1 MRISDW
7 SSDVC
12 SSDLGIGGV
21 IGGNSSTERALAIA
35 LDAAA
40 QEGFRTRM
48 FGGEDMARLPLYNPR
63 ATMRTDDERAFVDAV
78 RDASALI
85 IASPRSEERRV
96 GKACVSTCRT
106 RWCPN
111 H

>member
-85 IASPRSEERRV
+85 IASPGYHGSISGVDR
-96 GKACVSTCRT
+96 KSTRL
-106 RWCPN
+106 N
-111 H
+111 SSH